1 MRNAARFAVC
11 LLGLAAFTIAG
22 CSPPTSNANGDRGSV
37 VSTLT
42 KLADPEE
49 NVGALNSAELQI
61 LVTQLPALA
70 EQIPQLASQ
79 LPPGMTLPELD
90 DQEAEAL
97 EQFLEQNGV
106 STFEDLGDLAATIE
120 AGTVQIPDIL
130 LDDFE
135 AFAAQFGRP
144 RPD

>member
-1 MRNAARFAVC
+1 MREAVRFSIC
-11 LLGLAAFTIAG
+11 LLGLAAFSMAG
-22 CSPPTSNANGDRGSV
+22 CSPPTSNSNGDSGTLI
-37 VSTLT
+37 STLT
-42 KLADPEE
+42 KLANADE
-49 NVGALNSAELQI
+49 NIGALNSAELQI

-70 EQIPQLASQ
+70 EQLPQLSIQ

-97 EQFLEQNGV
+97 EQCLTENNV
-106 STFEDLGDLAATIE
+106 STFEDLSDLAEAVV
-120 AGTVQIPDIL
+120 AGTIQIPGIL